1 MPLRNGRLTK
11 QENKFVN
18 EMVRTGDPAYSAHK
32 AKYSHPDSNGFKVAA
47 KPGVDA
53 EIRQRSAARLQNEA
67 VPIAIDVL
75 IEIMLDKKQ
84 PGNTRVNAADKTMK
98 YANVA
103 GEAGEGKEP
112 HEMTADELAKAID
125 RLNQIKADRA
135 RPIVELDASTIDQ
148 DTGLFD

>member
-1 MPLRNGRLTK
+1 MPLKNGHYTK
-11 QENKFVN
+11 QENRFID
-18 EMVRTGDPAYSAHK
+18 EMVRTGDKTYSATK
-32 AKYSHPDSNGFKVAA
+32 AGYAHPRSNGATIAA
-47 KPGVDA
+47 KDTIDA
-53 EIRQRSAARLQNEA
+53 AIRQRSAARLQNEA

-75 IEIMLDKKQ
+75 IEIMLDRKQ

-112 HEMTADELAKAID
+112 HEMTADELARAIE

-135 RPIVELDASTIDQ
+135 RPIVELEASSIDQ
-148 DTGLFD
+148 DPGLFD